1 MQPMVIEF
9 ENNGDSLCGV
19 LVLFLVNEWNG
30 MYEFFRKN
38 EVSGF
43 ELTLRLSVD
52 ISLTNLVTSCYTIRY
67 YTST

>member
-38 EVSGF
+38 KRFQV
-43 ELTLRLSVD
+43 LS
-52 ISLTNLVTSCYTIRY
+52 
-67 YTST
+67 